1 MFTKELDQWVE
12 QLNECKQLSEGQ
24 VKSLCEKVSG
34 GLGWAGL
41 GWGGR
46 AVCGRGDGGARR
58 GWLLPAWVAA
68 EGAVRGAARSGAG
81 AVGRLCGAPFGDP
94 RAARCWLS
102 RGPSAGS
109 AAAWPRL
116 PPFHRLLKWRRR
128 RDPRLETPARRRRA
142 RPCSAAPR
150 VQRCSVGTAAG
161 GLCDTGRRCGAG
173 SVTVNTELRP
183 ALRPAVSPAA
193 FFFFLSVCLRILRAR
208 LLMIEMEG

>member
-1 MFTKELDQWVE
+1 MEEKVFTKELDQWVE

-34 GLGWAGL
+34 GLGWGGGEGGVRPRGRWCEAGVAPSGL
-41 GWGGR
+41 
-46 AVCGRGDGGARR
+46 
-58 GWLLPAWVAA
+58 VAA

-128 RDPRLETPARRRRA
+128 RDPRPETPARRRRA

-150 VQRCSVGTAAG
+150 AQRCSVGTAAG
-161 GLCDTGRRCGAG
+161 APSG
-173 SVTVNTELRP
+173 EHP
-183 ALRPAVSPAA
+183 A
-193 FFFFLSVCLRILRAR
+193 RILPSCRDFTADVKR
-208 LLMIEMEG
+208 VG

>member
-34 GLGWAGL
+34 GLGWGGGEGGVRPRGRWCEAGVAPSGL
-41 GWGGR
+41 
-46 AVCGRGDGGARR
+46 
-58 GWLLPAWVAA
+58 VAA

-128 RDPRLETPARRRRA
+128 RDPRPETPARRRRA

-161 GLCDTGRRCGAG
+161 GLCDAGRRCGAG
-173 SVTVNTELRP
+173 SVTVSTELRA

-193 FFFFLSVCLRILRAR
+193 FFFFFFQFALEL
-208 LLMIEMEG
+208 

>member
-34 GLGWAGL
+34 GLGWGGGEGGVRPRGRWCEAGVAPSGL
-41 GWGGR
+41 
-46 AVCGRGDGGARR
+46 
-58 GWLLPAWVAA
+58 VAA

-128 RDPRLETPARRRRA
+128 RDPRPETPARRRRA

-173 SVTVNTELRP
+173 SVTVSTELRA

-193 FFFFLSVCLRILRAR
+193 FFFFLSVCLRIIRTR
-208 LLMIEMEG
+208 LLMIETEG